1 MYTRTRTIVNVKSF
15 KNVRKRKKKGKKKRI
30 TEEESNHRSVRL
42 APVMH
47 IYINIYILYRFI
59 YDFII
64 FTREQ
69 RTTEPRLT
77 SLCFSLI
84 RAQNVSFY
92 STCVFINFF
101 FLFFS
106 SRRLL

>member
-15 KNVRKRKKKGKKKRI
+15 KNVKKRKKKEKKRI
-30 TEEESNHRSVRL
+30 TKEESNHRCVRL

-101 FLFFS
+101 FSFFS